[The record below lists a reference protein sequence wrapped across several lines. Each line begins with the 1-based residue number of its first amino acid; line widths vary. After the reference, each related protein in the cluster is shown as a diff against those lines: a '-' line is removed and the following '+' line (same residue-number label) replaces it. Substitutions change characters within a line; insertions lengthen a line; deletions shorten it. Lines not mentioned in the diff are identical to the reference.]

1 MGENI
6 VTTPVEQ
13 ASERA
18 IIEAAT
24 PGPWEVDATKGLGAY
39 GVYHGLSTDR
49 PSRVCSMLPGEL
61 PRDRRDANAAF
72 IAAARTGW
80 PKALDER
87 DAAIARAER
96 AEARLA
102 ECERERDWA
111 QLLARAVLGC
121 SISTYEACDQTIGIF
136 SRTKMLWADWD
147 GIGETDAKSSLPKET
162 PELRA
167 AIEAAIKVPEG
178 GFGQLHTKS
187 LGVFHEAEVRE
198 LREEIT
204 RLRAALESKGPPHA

>member
-1 MGENI
+1 MKDLSDIQAENREI
-6 VTTPVEQ
+6 
-13 ASERA
+13 ER
-18 IIEAAT
+18 
-24 PGPWEVDATKGLGAY
+24 V
-39 GVYHGLSTDR
+39 LS
-49 PSRVCSMLPGEL
+49 
-61 PRDRRDANAAF
+61 
-72 IAAARTGW
+72 
-80 PKALDER
+80 
-87 DAAIARAER
+87 
-96 AEARLA
+96 EARLA

-121 SISTYEACDQTIGIF
+121 SISTYEVCDQTIGIF